1 MSYPKVLATSEPGDL
16 YALLHTEN
24 QALLEEISEEG
35 SWWVF
40 PYYLLNIFEI
50 CRRPLHDLL

>member
-1 MSYPKVLATSEPGDL
+1 VSNEEKPKSLMSYPKVLATSESGDL

-35 SWWVF
+35 S
-40 PYYLLNIFEI
+40 
-50 CRRPLHDLL
+50 